1 MRYLARTKLAIHV
14 LNPVVPLSMVVRD
27 SSNVTLCISVE
38 LPLLKDDGNSV
49 RKSQK
54 CVMYDWEGGPF

>member
-1 MRYLARTKLAIHV
+1 
-14 LNPVVPLSMVVRD
+14 MVVRD
-27 SSNVTLCISVE
+27 SSNVALCIPVE
-38 LPLLKDDGNSV
+38 LLLLRDDGNDV